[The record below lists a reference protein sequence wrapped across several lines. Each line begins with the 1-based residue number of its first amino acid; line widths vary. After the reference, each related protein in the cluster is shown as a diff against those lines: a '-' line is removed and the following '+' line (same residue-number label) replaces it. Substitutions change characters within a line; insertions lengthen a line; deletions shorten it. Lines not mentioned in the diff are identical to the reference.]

1 MMKLAIM
8 KLDGMTCPSCM
19 QKIEHAVTAVPG
31 VQDVKVLFNAAK
43 LKAHFND
50 AETSADQLVDT
61 VQALGYAVQDLK
73 VKD

>member
-1 MMKLAIM
+1 MKLAIM

-19 QKIEHAVTAVPG
+19 QKIEHAVASVGG

-43 LKAHFND
+43 LKAHFD
-50 AETSADQLVDT
+50 ADQTDENVLAGV
-61 VQALGYAVQDLK
+61 VQELGYTVESVK